1 MKKFPLFEYYTFRF
15 PNNSPDKLSVY
26 VLGWFCIALFGLCIA
41 LWDVPA
47 AILVVVF
54 LGLILTGVMLRVNFR
69 TFQLKNPRSVPFL
82 LLGHSLAFLP
92 SIAFAVLYW
101 QSADWRCLAG
111 CGISALLVSLLLGY
125 CYYRWQKRAPIR
137 DSLNQLHEKTDQ
149 SLQNSQVLLE
159 TGHALQ
165 STINSGFKGVHMSLE
180 QQASV
185 TDLSLKSLG
194 NQLADTAGQVTRDL
208 KQHIRPEHISQELDH
223 WATVPDCVNKILD
236 MLEEDGYLGHKGR
249 AGFPFDTVRIN
260 IQKRLKERNAEV
272 LRSCN
277 ANFYQTMD
285 IASEAAK
292 ETGKYTRAS
301 FLAEFNQIASPRH
314 DLKRMKKQ
322 EN

>member
-1 MKKFPLFEYYTFRF
+1 MKKFPLFEYYTLRF
-15 PNNSPDKLSVY
+15 PNDSPDKISAY
-26 VLGWFCIALFGLCIA
+26 VVGWVCIAFFGLCIA
-41 LWDVPA
+41 LWDIPA
-47 AILVVVF
+47 AILTVVF
-54 LGLILTGVMLRVNFR
+54 LGIILTGVMLRVNFR

-82 LLGHSLAFLP
+82 LLAHSLAFIP
-92 SIAFAVLYW
+92 SVAFALLYW
-101 QSADWRCLAG
+101 RTADWRCLTG
-111 CGISALLVSLLLGY
+111 CAISALLASILLGY
-125 CYYRWQKRAPIR
+125 CYYCWQKRTPIR
-137 DSLNQLHEKTDQ
+137 DSLNQLHGKADQ

-159 TGHALQ
+159 TGHELQ
-165 STINSGFKGVHMSLE
+165 NTMNSGFKSVHMSLE

-208 KQHIRPEHISQELDH
+208 KQHIRPENISQELAL

-272 LRSCN
+272 VRCCN

-285 IASEAAK
+285 IANEAAK
-292 ETGKYTRAS
+292 ETDKYTSAS

-314 DLKRMKKQ
+314 DLKRVKKQ
-322 EN
+322 GN

>member
-1 MKKFPLFEYYTFRF
+1 
-15 PNNSPDKLSVY
+15 
-26 VLGWFCIALFGLCIA
+26 
-41 LWDVPA
+41 
-47 AILVVVF
+47 
-54 LGLILTGVMLRVNFR
+54 
-69 TFQLKNPRSVPFL
+69 
-82 LLGHSLAFLP
+82 
-92 SIAFAVLYW
+92 
-101 QSADWRCLAG
+101 
-111 CGISALLVSLLLGY
+111 
-125 CYYRWQKRAPIR
+125 
-137 DSLNQLHEKTDQ
+137 
-149 SLQNSQVLLE
+149 
-159 TGHALQ
+159 
-165 STINSGFKGVHMSLE
+165 MSLE

-185 TDLSLKSLG
+185 SDLSLKSLG

-208 KQHIRPEHISQELDH
+208 KQHIRPGNISQELDH

-236 MLEEDGYLGHKGR
+236 MLEEDGYLGQKGR

-292 ETGKYTRAS
+292 EPGKYTRAS

-322 EN
+322 EKEFRENQKYFQFF